1 MEAEQQSVAQGAA
14 SPALSGTTMGAMK
27 SFEPAFAA
35 PRALLA
41 CLAAAVV
48 VLAPDAAR
56 ADEPADG
63 GWWSDEGSADDASDA
78 DAADDVEE
86 AEDDDGEEAA
96 EVAPPPP
103 PVVRHKKH
111 KALKVRAR
119 RARTWDRHRS
129 GVVEEEDRAR
139 FRGGVS
145 AEIGAYRIDG
155 ETLGLFGLQ
164 GRLGVQIRDWIGL
177 YAAPSFQFG
186 FGEWDVMGRV
196 GLGLV
201 PELTVGDLFFIG
213 AGPELFAAAGV
224 TDEHGVFGTAANIGV
239 LGRAGFAFGSK
250 RPGRRHAFTLAGD
263 VRIDFYRN
271 DLGVAPTLSLG
282 YDAF

>member
-1 MEAEQQSVAQGAA
+1 MAGMTSVLARV
-14 SPALSGTTMGAMK
+14 S
-27 SFEPAFAA
+27 

-41 CLAAAVV
+41 CLAASVV
-48 VLAPDAAR
+48 ALSSGYAR
-56 ADEPADG
+56 ADDEPDDG
-63 GWWSDEGSADDASDA
+63 GWWSDEEPASEAGDATDDDVSDA
-78 DAADDVEE
+78 VEE
-86 AEDDDGEEAA
+86 EAD
-96 EVAPPPP
+96 EGPPAPPP
-103 PVVRHKKH
+103 
-111 KALKVRAR
+111 KVDREPRKAR
-119 RARTWDRHRS
+119 RVRPRPARTWDRHRS

-155 ETLGLFGLQ
+155 QTLGLFGLQ
-164 GRLGVQIRDWIGL
+164 GRLGVQFRDWIGL

-186 FGEWDVMGRV
+186 VGEWDVMGRV
-196 GLGLV
+196 ALGVV
-201 PELTVGDLFFIG
+201 PEFTVGDLFFFG
-213 AGPELFAAAGV
+213 AGPEFFAAAGA

-263 VRIDFYRN
+263 LRVDFYRD

>member
-1 MEAEQQSVAQGAA
+1 
-14 SPALSGTTMGAMK
+14 MGAMM
-27 SFEPAFAA
+27 SSELAFSP

-48 VLAPDAAR
+48 VLAPGAAR
-56 ADEPADG
+56 ADDEPVDG
-63 GWWSDEGSADDASDA
+63 GWWSDDADEAAPPEDSSEIDDAE
-78 DAADDVEE
+78 AADDDDA
-86 AEDDDGEEAA
+86 AE

-103 PVVRHKKH
+103 AVHPKRH